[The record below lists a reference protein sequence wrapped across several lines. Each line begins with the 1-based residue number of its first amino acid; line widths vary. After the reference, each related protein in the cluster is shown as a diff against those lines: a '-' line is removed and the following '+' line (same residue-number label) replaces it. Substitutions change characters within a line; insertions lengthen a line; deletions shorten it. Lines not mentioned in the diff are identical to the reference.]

1 MYALFIN
8 LRVQDNDLDRYTIIL
23 ENVKERKVCASHL
36 LQSFFFLPIT
46 DKTSKLYIYLFF
58 LAVTKTYSNKECL
71 RTSFSAAHGKLKPFT
86 VIPPSTQTV

>member
-46 DKTSKLYIYLFF
+46 DRTSKLYIYLAKNIF
-58 LAVTKTYSNKECL
+58 
-71 RTSFSAAHGKLKPFT
+71 
-86 VIPPSTQTV
+86 Q